1 MSLSAE
7 ELSMDLLERVLSRLG
22 LAERPVPTFDGL
34 QTLYAA
40 WCRKVPFD
48 NVRKLIHLHS
58 HAPGPLPGD
67 DPAEFLEAW
76 LTYGTGGTC
85 WAGNGALH
93 AVLVSLGFGATRGM
107 GTMHAA
113 PEAPPTHGTVLVTCD
128 ETCYMVDASILHSA
142 PLPLHE
148 SAPTGVAHPVW
159 GVHCTKRAGTWCIRW
174 RPLHQPEGLDCR
186 LQYLHVSRETFRE
199 RHEQSRAWS
208 PFNYEVYARA
218 IRGETMVGVAH
229 GQRVAFDSVG
239 GVSHTPLGGEDRLR
253 VFIDELGMHEEI
265 VHQLP
270 LDTPTPPPPW
280 SRTAQ
285 AAAVGS
291 PGLGFP
297 SSEHRNR
304 TTPCS

>member
-1 MSLSAE
+1 MSLSTEA
-7 ELSMDLLERVLSRLG
+7 LSMDLLEQVLSRLG
-22 LAERPVPTFDGL
+22 LADRPAPTLDGL

-67 DPAEFLEAW
+67 EPAEFLAAW
-76 LTYGTGGTC
+76 LAYGTGGTC

-93 AVLVSLGFGATRGM
+93 AVLVSLGFRAARGM

-113 PEAPPTHGTVLVTCD
+113 PEAPPTHGTVLVTCE
-128 ETCYMVDASILHSA
+128 ETWYVVDASILHGA
-142 PLPLHE
+142 PLPLHD
-148 SAPTGVAHPVW
+148 SRPTGVAHPVW
-159 GVHCTKRAGTWCIRW
+159 GVDCTKRDGTWFIRW

-186 LQYLHVSRETFRE
+186 LQYLHVSRETFRA

-218 IRGETMVGVAH
+218 IRGDTMVGVAH
-229 GQRVAFDSVG
+229 GQRVAFDGAG
-239 GVSHTPLGGEDRLR
+239 GVRHTTLGEDDRLR
-253 VFIDELGMHEEI
+253 VFVDELGMREEI
-265 VHQLP
+265 VRRLP
-270 LDTPTPPPPW
+270 PDMPTPPPPW

-285 AAAVGS
+285 AAAVD
-291 PGLGFP
+291 
-297 SSEHRNR
+297 HRG
-304 TTPCS
+304 